1 MHTPALRRRRRTTG
15 SAALVAL
22 AALTLTACGS
32 SASGSPADGSDSSS
46 AGDLAVVDPWVK
58 SADSG
63 MTAAFGTL
71 TNDGDADVVVTGVS
85 SEASPTMELHETVS
99 GDGGMQM
106 RQKEGGFTVP
116 AGGEVALTPGGNH
129 LMLMD
134 VAQPLRPG
142 EEVTFTLELADGTTT
157 DFDAVVKEFSGAD
170 EEYVGGQ
177 DS

>member
-1 MHTPALRRRRRTTG
+1 MHTPALRRRRRTAGT
-15 SAALVAL
+15 AALVAL

-32 SASGSPADGSDSSS
+32 STGLPDDASS
-46 AGDLAVVDPWVK
+46 AGDLAIVDPWVK
-58 SADSG
+58 AADSG

-106 RQKEGGFTVP
+106 RQKERGFTVP
-116 AGGEVALTPGGNH
+116 AGGEVELSPGGNH

-142 EEVTFTLELADGTTT
+142 EEVTLTLELADGTTT
-157 DFDAVVKEFSGAD
+157 DVDAVVKEFSGAD
-170 EEYVGGQ
+170 EEYDAGQ